1 VPILGCSARIMPKE
15 YNKTRSMLPPSIR
28 DATIAIRFN
37 GEQPCY
43 CRAFVTGPVDTPY
56 FGGVFLFDVFFPK
69 DYPNVPP
76 QVQFLNTAGGT
87 ERFHPNIYADGKVC
101 VSLLGTYEGHDVEKW
116 DPVKSCLGQVLVSIQ
131 SLILGEYHPGAI
143 GRHITVDGRQVSIE
157 DYFSY
162 RLATLRHAITAV
174 LQASRGVGEYAS
186 ITPELAP
193 LIREHFRANRRRILL
208 VLQSDL
214 RALSTLK
221 KVELLEKFKKEVG
234 KVFSEFEML

>member
-1 VPILGCSARIMPKE
+1 MSISGCNARIMSKE
-15 YNKTRSMLPPSIR
+15 YNKTRNMLPPSIR
-28 DATIAIRFN
+28 DATIAIRFH
-37 GEQPCY
+37 GDQPCY

-131 SLILGEYHPGAI
+131 SLILGEYHPRAI
-143 GRHITVDGRQVSIE
+143 GRHITVDGRQVSLE
-157 DYFSY
+157 DYFIY
-162 RLATLRHAITAV
+162 RLATVRHAMTAV

-186 ITPELAP
+186 IVPELAP
-193 LIREHFRANRRRILL
+193 LIQEHFRANRHRILS
-208 VLQSDL
+208 VLKSDL
-214 RALSTLK
+214 RMLSSLK
-221 KVELLEKFKKEVG
+221 QSELFEKFMKEVG
-234 KVFSEFEML
+234 KLYAEFERL